1 MTMYVN
7 IYESVSKIWICIS
20 PYIIKRFRR
29 RRRHLRVK
37 NRRVWG
43 GGGDASGGRI
53 ILSSP
58 KARNCWACSKFELV
72 RLQRFWVLGDF
83 GALRSPISPSIDIYK
98 TMYTHTS
105 WPEVIWKGRALIS

>member
-1 MTMYVN
+1 MDLY
-7 IYESVSKIWICIS
+7 ISLYYKEIS
-20 PYIIKRFRR
+20 PPPPPPPCQESKG
-29 RRRHLRVK
+29 LG
-37 NRRVWG
+37 G